1 MLYNKKQ
8 SDLLKES
15 IIKWEGIVDRTGV
28 DNGTKNC
35 ALCQEYYNKFC
46 KDCPIAIHT
55 TVDECFNTPYHD
67 WLIIIESD
75 EWPYENT
82 NDETQKAAEEELEFL
97 EMLLKKTILFRDLT

>member
-1 MLYNKKQ
+1 MYNKKQ

-35 ALCQEYYNKFC
+35 ALCQEYYDYLC
-46 KDCPIAIHT
+46 RDCPVAIFVNT
-55 TVDECFNTPYHD
+55 DGCYNTPYHD

-75 EWPYENT
+75 ERPYKNT
-82 NDETQKAAEEELEFL
+82 TDETQKAAEDELEFL
-97 EMLLKKTILFRDLT
+97 QMLLERTILLRDLTL